1 MKENKK
7 QLYVMLSVADTITAK
22 ILRRITK
29 APYNH
34 VSVSLEEDLS
44 VSYSFARRWKYY
56 PWWGGF
62 IRETPYTGVFG
73 RFPQTKI
80 VAIPFSVTETQWEGI
95 QTRLSEM
102 YAKRKRYHY
111 DWIGLFL
118 TLFQKR
124 WKRKYHYFCSG
135 FVKDLLVE
143 FGVIAEDE
151 LPKIV
156 KPYDFFI
163 AYGDR
168 KIYEGTLRDF
178 AVTCKTEN
186 EKEERGTA

>member
-1 MKENKK
+1 MEKNEKK
-7 QLYVMLSVADTITAK
+7 IYVMLSVADTITAK

-34 VSVSLEEDLS
+34 VSISLEDDLS

-56 PWWGGF
+56 PWIGGF
-62 IRETPYTGVFG
+62 IRETPHTGVFG

-80 VAIPFSVTETQWEGI
+80 VAIPFEVTDTQWAGI
-95 QTRLSEM
+95 QARLMEM

-118 TLFQKR
+118 MLFHKR

-143 FGVIAEDE
+143 FGVIKETE
-151 LPKIV
+151 LPHLV
-156 KPYDFFI
+156 KPYDFFLT
-163 AYGDR
+163 YGDR
-168 KIYEGTLRDF
+168 KIYEGRLRDF
-178 AVTCKTEN
+178 TAVKETEIK
-186 EKEERGTA
+186 KELTA